1 MSEYTP
7 LMLAAISAPPATAA
21 AVGRVL
27 LDSGA
32 DWSMM
37 NYGGMTAPE
46 FATLQEEKSELAELL
61 RGHEED
67 FYPVTNPQG
76 YCLIINISKY
86 DSGSDITLSL
96 AERQGSDRD
105 VDRVKQIFERLRFI
119 VKIKKDLTAEQLDDF
134 LHEIKKSRDLAKH
147 GSFVCFLMAH
157 GSHDCI
163 YGKNGVPCE
172 IRNLTEKFKSSVC
185 RSLEGKPKV
194 FFIQACRGS
203 RRDRAV
209 ARSSREQTDEAGA
222 PVYNSAIR
230 PAEGDFL
237 LCYATTPGSAA
248 FRNIDSG
255 SRYVQTV
262 CEFIEKYFREL
273 DLITIMTKVSGYLH
287 KNPVQVKGGLYH
299 VVPQKVDQLSSLVSF
314 DPDRAR
320 KA

>member
-1 MSEYTP
+1 ATTQLQHTEVRKLHSV
-7 LMLAAISAPPATAA
+7 LAYYRR
-21 AVGRVL
+21 RVVT
-27 LDSGA
+27 DHA
-32 DWSMM
+32 HD
-37 NYGGMTAPE
+37 
-46 FATLQEEKSELAELL
+46 EEPSDDESSSY
-61 RGHEED
+61 EED

-76 YCLIINISKY
+76 YCLIINISEY
-86 DSGSDITLSL
+86 DSGSDITLNFE
-96 AERQGSDRD
+96 ERQGSDRD

-134 LHEIKKSRDLAKH
+134 LHEIKKSPDLAKH

-314 DPDRAR
+314 DPERAR
-320 KA
+320 KV